1 MAVLRRSK
9 RLLIAPAFPKKK
21 YTSPHRISSQRNPQ
35 IQAAIAASTNL
46 SAWELLAPDIRGNTI
61 RHPAIVDGCSTA
73 PLF

>member
-9 RLLIAPAFPKKK
+9 RLLIAPAFQRRIHIF
-21 YTSPHRISSQRNPQ
+21 HRISSQRNPQ

-46 SAWELLAPDIRGNTI
+46 SAWELLAPDIRGITI